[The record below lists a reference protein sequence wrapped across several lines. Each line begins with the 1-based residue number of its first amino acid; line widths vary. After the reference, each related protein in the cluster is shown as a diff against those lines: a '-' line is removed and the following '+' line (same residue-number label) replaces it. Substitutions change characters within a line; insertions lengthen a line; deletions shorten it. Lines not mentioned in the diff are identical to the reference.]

1 MTATPEGN
9 AEGLVSLA
17 RARRRA
23 SALIDS
29 MPRGRTVDP
38 SPRPRGY
45 GRPPAPPPPGRFE
58 GRFADADV
66 VEDDP
71 SPVPL
76 VPPRHRGTPQRLQ
89 RPRPPSSEPLR
100 GAPARPGPS
109 ARPGASS

>member
-45 GRPPAPPPPGRFE
+45 GRPPAPPPPGRVE
-58 GRFADADV
+58 GRFAD
-66 VEDDP
+66 VEAVEDP
-71 SPVPL
+71 SPVP
-76 VPPRHRGTPQRLQ
+76 VAPPRHRGTPQRLQ
-89 RPRPPSSEPLR
+89 WPRPPSSEGLR
-100 GAPARPGPS
+100 GGPGGPARPG
-109 ARPGASS
+109 